1 MKYLPL
7 ALYVGLVFAANW
19 AVDEFGIV
27 PVGFGL
33 MAPAAVY
40 VVGLAFIARD
50 VVQRS
55 LGKRWTVAA
64 ILVGA
69 GLSAIVS
76 PELAL
81 ASGCAFLASE
91 TVDFIVY
98 TALERHWLTAV
109 FVSGAIALVVDSLL
123 FLWLAFGSLEFLSGQ
138 LVGKALATAAG
149 VLVLWGARAFL
160 PRRPSTEMA

>member
-1 MKYLPL
+1 MKYASVL
-7 ALYVGLVFAANW
+7 LYIGLIFAANW

-50 VVQRS
+50 LVQRS
-55 LGKRWTVAA
+55 LGKTWAVAA

-91 TVDFIVY
+91 TVDFLVY
-98 TALERHWLTAV
+98 TALERRWLTAV
-109 FVSGAIALVVDSLL
+109 LLSGAVALVVDSLL
-123 FLWLAFGSLEFLSGQ
+123 FLWLAFGSLEFLNGQ

-149 VLVLWGARAFL
+149 ILVLWGVRGLLSRNTQAKLA
-160 PRRPSTEMA
+160 